1 MLSLTTKESIILFD
15 MTFYTP
21 VDGVAMGSPLG
32 PSLANAFLCHHETK
46 WLNDCP
52 DKFKPVFY
60 KRNVDDIFVL
70 FKRPEHVKSF
80 VDYMNS
86 KHKNINFSFE
96 TEKDGQ
102 MPFLDVNVFREN
114 GKFVTNVYRKE
125 TFTGVYTN
133 FSSFIPLEHKFGL
146 VYTLLHRCFCLV
158 SDMSKFHFEIE
169 KLKEILLS
177 NGYSN
182 NFFDNMSKFHFEIE
196 KLKEILLS
204 NGYSNNFFDKC
215 ISKFMNK
222 LYIKKPVMLTVPKKQ
237 LYLVL
242 PFMGKMSALV
252 KSGLAR
258 SLHKRLPFCKV
269 KIIFKTSNR
278 LKNYFSFK
286 DVVPEPLRSCQ
297 IYNFTCGS
305 CNASYIG
312 KTFRHMKVRVSEHQG
327 VSPRTGKHL
336 KGTLSTSV
344 RDHMLDC
351 NHIVAWDDFKVL
363 GRESNHWL
371 LEIKESLFIKRDRPS
386 LNKNIYSQELFLF

>member
-1 MLSLTTKESIILFD
+1 
-15 MTFYTP
+15 
-21 VDGVAMGSPLG
+21 
-32 PSLANAFLCHHETK
+32 
-46 WLNDCP
+46 
-52 DKFKPVFY
+52 
-60 KRNVDDIFVL
+60 
-70 FKRPEHVKSF
+70 
-80 VDYMNS
+80 
-86 KHKNINFSFE
+86 
-96 TEKDGQ
+96 
-102 MPFLDVNVFREN
+102 
-114 GKFVTNVYRKE
+114 
-125 TFTGVYTN
+125 
-133 FSSFIPLEHKFGL
+133 
-146 VYTLLHRCFCLV
+146 
-158 SDMSKFHFEIE
+158 MSKFHFEIE

-182 NFFDNMSKFHFEIE
+182 NFI
-196 KLKEILLS
+196 
-204 NGYSNNFFDKC
+204 DKC

-258 SLHKRLPFCKV
+258 SLHKRLPFCTV
-269 KIIFKTSNR
+269 KIVFKTSNR

-286 DVVPEPLRSCQ
+286 DVVPEPLRFCQ

-312 KTFRHMKVRVSEHQG
+312 KIFRHMKVRVSEHQG
-327 VSPRTGKHL
+327 VSPRTGQHL

-351 NHIVAWDDFKVL
+351 NHVVAWDDFKKL
-363 GRESNHWL
+363 GREFGSLNHWL
-371 LEIKESLFIKRDRPS
+371 LEIKESLFIKRDRAS